1 MIAGFAALRSAILVA
16 LLALACAAG
25 PASAQDMGGDA
36 LGAKAKL
43 TPLAQQDAGNLQ
55 GPLAW
60 VAHEAKL
67 DVAVTHSHERGF
79 IYAADGPTTF
89 SVGGDTFTLREGQ
102 AGWVGED
109 ATHTHSGEG
118 SFWEIRLAAPGTGA
132 PESMEDAER
141 VFESETLQG
150 LPEGQAALKL
160 VLVEVPTGGQTSVHT
175 HPGPEFIYVTRGDI
189 DYQNAIIGTREMG
202 VGDSATLPAD
212 TAVQK
217 RNPEGDTAAF
227 LTFFVVDPSKPLAPD
242 ATFGQM
248 PDDMP
253 ETGAGGL
260 SGPVSTGAVSVLIL
274 VGLLLTGGLLRVR
287 ADGV

>member
-1 MIAGFAALRSAILVA
+1 MTSKLGPLLLAVLAAALVIGSAV
-16 LLALACAAG
+16 G
-25 PASAQDMGGDA
+25 TVNAQDMGGDA

-43 TPLAQQDAGNLQ
+43 TPLAQQDASGLE

-60 VAHEAKL
+60 IAHEAS
-67 DVAVTHSHERGF
+67 VSEPVTHSHERSF
-79 IYAADGPTTF
+79 IYAADGATTF
-89 SVGGDTFTLREGQ
+89 SVDGNTFTLEEGQ
-102 AGWVGED
+102 AGWVSED
-109 ATHTHSGEG
+109 ATHTHSSG
-118 SFWEIRLAAPGTGA
+118 SFWEIRLTAPGTGA
-132 PESMEDAER
+132 PEGLEDAER

-150 LPEGQAALKL
+150 LPEGNAQLKL

-189 DYQNAIIGTREMG
+189 DYENAIIGSKEMG
-202 VGDSATLPAD
+202 VGDSATLPEN

-217 RNPEGDTAAF
+217 RNPEGEQAAF
-227 LTFFVVDPSKPLAPD
+227 LTLFVVDPSVPLAPE

-260 SGPVSTGAVSVLIL
+260 SGSAGTIPMYGLSLAAIIISTLMMV
-274 VGLLLTGGLLRVR
+274 RVR
-287 ADGV
+287 RM